1 MSEITLF
8 LIALGLAMDAF
19 AVSVASGVV
28 IRRLRVRHALLL
40 ASFFGG
46 FQAAMPVLGWFLGR
60 SARGFVEEVDHWL
73 AFGLLLFVGGKMI
86 YEARF
91 LDEERPPRDPL
102 NLSVLLLLAVATS
115 LDAFAVGLSLSMLGV
130 PIAHP
135 ALVIGAVAFAMSFA
149 GVYIGDAVGH
159 FFERRLEV
167 AGGAILI
174 GIGVKI
180 LLDHLL

>member
-1 MSEITLF
+1 MSEITLL

-19 AVSVASGVV
+19 AVSVASGVA
-28 IRRLRVRHALLL
+28 IHRLRVRHALLL

-60 SARGFVEEVDHWL
+60 RARGFVGGVDHWL
-73 AFGLLLFVGGKMI
+73 AFGLLLFVGGKML

-91 LDEERPPRDPL
+91 LDGERPPRDPL
-102 NLSVLLLLAVATS
+102 NLSALLLLAVATS

-135 ALVIGAVAFAMSFA
+135 ALVIGVVAFVMSFA